1 MASSS
6 SLTSRNYSYN
16 VFASFHGPDVRKTLL
31 SHIREQFT
39 HSGITM
45 FDDQEIVRS
54 ATIAP
59 SLTEAIRESR
69 ISPGA
74 DGEKDLRGHIRPW
87 ISLVL
92 LTKNYASSSW
102 CLNELVEILECKKA
116 MGQIVMTI
124 FYGVDPSDV
133 RKQSGE
139 FGISF
144 NETCASKTDEE
155 RRKWSKALNEVGNIA
170 GEDFLRW
177 SNEAKMIK
185 KIARDVSNK
194 LNATPSRDFD
204 GMVGLEAHLR
214 EMESLLDFDDDDGVK
229 VVAISGPA
237 GIGKTTIARAIHGL
251 YSYRFQITCF
261 VDNLRGSFPIGLDE
275 YGLKLR
281 LQEKFLS
288 NIFKQDGIR
297 ICHLGVI
304 EERLHDQRVLII
316 LDDVNNIK
324 QLEALAGDISWF
336 GPGSRVVVTTENK
349 ELLHQHG
356 INNNTYHVEFPSRG
370 EAHEILCRYA
380 FRQSYPH
387 DGFEELALKVTD
399 LCGNLPLGLRVMGSS
414 LRGKKEDEW
423 EDVLNRLESVLDRD
437 IEDVLR
443 VGYESLDE
451 NEQTLFLHIA
461 VFFNYENG
469 NLVKT
474 MFDDSDLDV
483 KHGLKILV
491 SRSLIELYTK
501 KETITMHRLLQQMGI
516 KAIHKQ
522 EPWKRRILI
531 DAPEI
536 CDVLELAKGTRFVSG
551 ISFDISDIDEVSIS
565 PIAFKR
571 MPKLRFLRVYKSKED
586 GNDVVH
592 IPEEMEFPRRLRL
605 LDWKAYPN
613 KCLPPTFHPEYLVK
627 LDMQDSQLE
636 YLWQGTQPLPNL
648 KDINLQRSFH
658 LKELPDLSN
667 ATNLKG
673 LYLSYCQSLVELPSS
688 CSRLDKL
695 KDLWMDHCTNLQV
708 IPADMYMASL
718 KRVSMKGCSR
728 LRHIP
733 FMSTNIKQMDISET
747 AVEDVPASTSVR
759 ARPMDYSMISCHKV
773 KGITH
778 LPPYVTKLDLSKSSV
793 EKIPDCIKSLHLLLE
808 LKISGCRKLTSLPEL
823 PSQLIL
829 LSENDC
835 ESLEEVA
842 SPFHNPN
849 ANMYFT
855 NCFKLQQQ
863 AIIQQWFCL
872 GSAFLPGRQVPS
884 EFDHRAR
891 GSSLTIPHSSFT
903 RFKVCLVL
911 SPNHH
916 IREDTT
922 SQLLCRRIVNGDL
935 VNSDDKEFHFNLS
948 RCRTEHLFVFPS
960 GLFQEDKDEEALP
973 KVHREIQFE
982 FSSKSNDFDIVECGA
997 KFLTDENSYESE
1009 SDQAATMIASVMDG
1023 MNMDPTPILAS
1034 LMRYESM
1041 MAKHSN
1047 QRAKIQ
1053 LVVVNGGPIGQRNT
1067 TSCCNISS
1075 LVDIYSRKYL

>member
-6 SLTSRNYSYN
+6 SSTSRNYSYN

-59 SLTEAIRESR
+59 SLTEAVRESR
-69 ISPGA
+69 IS
-74 DGEKDLRGHIRPW
+74 IV
-87 ISLVL
+87 IF
-92 LTKNYASSSW
+92 TKNYASSSW

-116 MGQIVMTI
+116 MGHIVMTI

-133 RKQSGE
+133 RKQTGE
-139 FGISF
+139 FGIAF
-144 NETCASKTDEE
+144 NETCASKTKEE
-155 RRKWSKALNEVGNIA
+155 KQRWRQALNEVGNIA

-185 KIARDVSNK
+185 KISRDVSNK

-204 GMVGLEAHLR
+204 GMVGLEPHLR
-214 EMESLLDFDDDDGVK
+214 EMESLLDFDDDGVK
-229 VVAISGPA
+229 VVAIFGPA
-237 GIGKTTIARAIHGL
+237 GIGKTTIARAVHSL
-251 YSYRFQITCF
+251 HSYRFQLTCF
-261 VDNLRGSFPIGLDE
+261 VDNLRVSHPISFDE

-281 LQEKFLS
+281 LQEEFLS
-288 NIFKQDGIR
+288 NILKQDGIR

-304 EERLHDQRVLII
+304 EERLHDQRVLVI

-349 ELLHQHG
+349 DLLHQHG
-356 INNNTYHVEFPSRG
+356 INNTYHVGFPSTG
-370 EAHEILCRYA
+370 EALEILCRYA
-380 FRQSYPH
+380 FRNSYPH
-387 DGFEELALKVTD
+387 DGFQELALKVTD
-399 LCGNLPLGLRVMGSS
+399 LCGNLPLGLCVVGSS

-423 EDVLNRLESVLDRD
+423 EDVMKRLESVLDRD
-437 IEDVLR
+437 IEEVLR

-474 MFDDSDLDV
+474 MFADSDLDV
-483 KHGLKILV
+483 KNGLKVLEN
-491 SRSLIELYTK
+491 RSLIELYNK
-501 KETITMHRLLQQMGI
+501 KETINMHRLLQQVGI

-551 ISFDISDIDEVSIS
+551 ISFDISDVDEVSIS
-565 PIAFKR
+565 PSAFKR
-571 MPKLRFLRVYKSKED
+571 MPKLRFLRVYKSKEG

-592 IPEEMEFPRRLRL
+592 IPEEMELPRSLRL
-605 LDWKAYPN
+605 LEWKAYPN
-613 KCLPPTFHPEYLVK
+613 KYLPPTFHPEYLVK
-627 LDMQDSQLE
+627 LDMQGSQLE
-636 YLWQGTQPLPNL
+636 YLWQGTQPLTNL
-648 KDINLQRSFH
+648 KEIDLQRSFH

-673 LYLSYCQSLVELPSS
+673 LYLSYCQSLVELPPS
-688 CSRLDKL
+688 CSSLDKL

-708 IPADMYMASL
+708 IPAHMKLASL

-733 FMSTNIKQMDISET
+733 LMSTNIRQMDISET
-747 AVEDVPASTSVR
+747 AVEDVPASTSIC
-759 ARPMDYSMISCHKV
+759 ARPMIYSMIGCQRLKE
-773 KGITH
+773 ITH
-778 LPPYVTKLDLSKSSV
+778 LPLYVTELDLRKSSV
-793 EKIPDCIKSLHLLLE
+793 EKIPDCIKDLCLLLK

-823 PSQLIL
+823 PSQLML
-829 LSENDC
+829 LSANDC

-849 ANMYFT
+849 ANMSFT
-855 NCFKLQQQ
+855 NCFRLRQQ

-872 GSAFLPGRQVPS
+872 GSAFLPGRQVPP

-891 GSSLTIPHSSFT
+891 GCSLTLPQSACT

-911 SPNHH
+911 LPNNQ
-916 IREDTT
+916 IKEDRS
-922 SQLLCRRIVNGDL
+922 SQLLCRRVVNGD
-935 VNSDDKEFHFNLS
+935 VANSDDKSFYFNIS
-948 RCRTEHLFVFPS
+948 RCRAEHLFIFPS
-960 GLFQEDKDEEALP
+960 GLFEEDEGLPDE
-973 KVHREIQFE
+973 VHREIVFE
-982 FSSKSNDFDIVECGA
+982 FSSKYNDFDVVECGA

-1009 SDQAATMIASVMDG
+1009 SDQAATTIASFMG
-1023 MNMDPTPILAS
+1023 AMNVDPTPIIAS

-1041 MAKHSN
+1041 MAEQSDERATVQLFIVNVDN
-1047 QRAKIQ
+1047 Q
-1053 LVVVNGGPIGQRNT
+1053 PT
-1067 TSCCNISS
+1067 TSCCRNISS
-1075 LVDIYSRKYL
+1075 LVSSVYSRY